1 MLRKLSNGTIFN
13 DLERPLTQIS
23 RSRHELT
30 LNISEML
37 RDTDIVTSWADA
49 KRFFQMHFDFNPL
62 MGTLK
67 QQGNGPLYDCTAIWW
82 LLHKPLMA
90 GLLHLVQQGL
100 ATEGSGPAVVPPS
113 PLFAVPNVT
122 AHPSTASVP
131 ITVLLCVP
139 TIRCGRIQ
147 YVKHSKML
155 SRKACRLI
163 ADNVFMRVI

>member
-30 LNISEML
+30 LNISQML

-67 QQGNGPLYDCTAIWW
+67 QQGNGPLYDCIAIRW

-90 GLLHLVQQGL
+90 GLLHLVQQGGVW
-100 ATEGSGPAVVPPS
+100 TGCGPAQS
-113 PLFAVPNVT
+113 PLRCTKCNGPPINGQCTNHRIAVCTNY
-122 AHPSTASVP
+122 SMWQD
-131 ITVLLCVP
+131 
-139 TIRCGRIQ
+139 TIC
-147 YVKHSKML
+147 
-155 SRKACRLI
+155 
-163 ADNVFMRVI
+163 